1 MDTGVD
7 RWTDVE
13 GGIHIQRNLRLSRPF
28 WDKDGGED
36 QNDDETRQMD
46 RIREWQ
52 HWLKHGNLREQSTE
66 YKISAPV
73 CSLHTRLSNTIV
85 KYPLLQSVL
94 RWVDRPRRKRGQ
106 QPSSVPVRR
115 WAFKEGQWSSGSSRK
130 IRHFGISGHEARR
143 ISHKIGSAGLWDSA
157 PVQRMRL
164 PAGPRYLFPSW
175 CTEHGL
181 EVCARLITQLMQA
194 LFVFG

>member
-94 RWVDRPRRKRGQ
+94 RWVDRPRRKRGCDCGTGADWSLMSDSVVRLVYT
-106 QPSSVPVRR
+106 PVSCIDETPWYCSNFSSTVP
-115 WAFKEGQWSSGSSRK
+115 E
-130 IRHFGISGHEARR
+130 
-143 ISHKIGSAGLWDSA
+143 
-157 PVQRMRL
+157 
-164 PAGPRYLFPSW
+164 
-175 CTEHGL
+175 
-181 EVCARLITQLMQA
+181 
-194 LFVFG
+194 